1 MTRYLLAMT
10 FVSGMGCGTDTIGG
24 GDDAPGG
31 CELGQAQGCTCT
43 SGGQGTQVCDDSGSF
58 GACGMC
64 GPVDP
69 DPSRVNFQAQIVPI
83 LERSCGAS
91 SAACHARNQY
101 GASQSMGC
109 RGWLALENAP
119 LGSRF
124 YAGSME
130 GQPTGCPDLTLHQRL
145 MTIDPWECAA
155 GSFYVKAGDP
165 AASYMMNKIDGA
177 PLCSEGGAPS
187 VQMPPADSMF
197 VLTAA
202 DRALFRQWILEGA
215 LDN

>member
-1 MTRYLLAMT
+1 MTRYLLAMI
-10 FVSGMGCGTDTIGG
+10 FVSGMGCGTDGA

-83 LERSCGAS
+83 LERSCGAGS
-91 SAACHARNQY
+91 TACHARNQY
-101 GASQSMGC
+101 AASQTMGC

-119 LGSRF
+119 LGSKF
-124 YAGSME
+124 YAGSMQ

-145 MTIDPWECAA
+145 MMIDPWECAV

-165 AASYMMNKIDGA
+165 ANSYMMNKINGA

-197 VLTAA
+197 ILTAA
-202 DRALFRQWILEGA
+202 DKALFQQWIVEGA

>member
-10 FVSGMGCGTDTIGG
+10 FVSGMGCGTDGV

-43 SGGQGTQVCDDSGSF
+43 SGGRGTQVCGDGGDF
-58 GACGMC
+58 GACGLC

-69 DPSRVNFQAQIVPI
+69 DPGRVNFQAEIVPI
-83 LERSCGAS
+83 LERSCGAGS
-91 SAACHARNQY
+91 TACHARNQY
-101 GASQSMGC
+101 GANQGMGC

-119 LGSRF
+119 LGSKF
-124 YAGSME
+124 YSGSMQ
-130 GQPTGCPDLTLHQRL
+130 GQATGCPDLTLHQRL
-145 MTIDPWECAA
+145 MMIDPWECAV
-155 GSFYVKAGDP
+155 GSSYVEAGDP
-165 AASYMMNKIDGA
+165 ARSYMMNKINGA

-187 VQMPPADSMF
+187 VQMPPSDSMF
-197 VLTAA
+197 ILTAA
-202 DRALFRQWILEGA
+202 DKALFQQWIIEGA